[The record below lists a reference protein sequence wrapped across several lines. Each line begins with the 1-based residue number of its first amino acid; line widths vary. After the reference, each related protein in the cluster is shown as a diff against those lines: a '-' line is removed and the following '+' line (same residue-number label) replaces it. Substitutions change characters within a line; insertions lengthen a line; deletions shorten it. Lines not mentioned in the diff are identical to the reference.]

1 MGFDLKIR
9 IDIAQEAV
17 EFFKA
22 QFTEDKDVRK
32 VVFRL
37 NGESVS
43 GPDGFTGQ
51 FYHAGFVKGR
61 SIVENIL
68 LTQKIVTDI
77 RKRGRPSNVVIKLDM
92 AKAYDRLSWLFL
104 RKVSRQMGFGE
115 VFIDMIYK
123 LVPGRALDDLFDN
136 PNVIGFKMP
145 KWSKNINYL
154 SYVDDT
160 IIISS
165 SHYGEIQL
173 ILNVLED
180 YEAASRQKL
189 NKEKSFFYMHENAP
203 PEEANTVH
211 LITTF
216 QRHYFP
222 FTYVGC
228 LIFYNI
234 RKKEFYK
241 GIVLKVHEILH
252 AWKGKLISIGEK
264 GSSYCSCARET
275 NDTLWTEFM
284 RNKYCKKF
292 NEVLV
297 PWRNGSQVW
306 NKMMAMRDLL
316 EHQIWWQL
324 KRGYE
329 KFWYDNW
336 TGLGALYH
344 VTSPDHWC
352 DETVIHVR
360 DVMIDAAWH
369 EEQLRE
375 ILPDDI
381 TDHIMEKISPPNS
394 SELKDKAYWD
404 TNGRASHA
412 FCIRD
417 GIGDLFYAQ
426 VEEIFEATNNIA
438 EARAIL
444 EALK

>member
-22 QFTEDKDVRK
+22 QFTEDKEVIGEDV
-32 VVFRL
+32 L
-37 NGESVS
+37 NIIKAFFYGAELPKFITHTKLALFPKKKNVTTFS
-43 GPDGFTGQ
+43 GNGFFKSTRG
-51 FYHAGFVKGR
+51 VKQGDPLFPTLF
-61 SIVENIL
+61 ILAVE
-68 LTQKIVTDI
+68 
-77 RKRGRPSNVVIKLDM
+77 
-92 AKAYDRLSWLFL
+92 
-104 RKVSRQMGFGE
+104 
-115 VFIDMIYK
+115 
-123 LVPGRALDDLFDN
+123 VPGRALDDLFDN

-264 GSSYCSCARET
+264 GSSYCSCARE
-275 NDTLWTEFM
+275 
-284 RNKYCKKF
+284 Y
-292 NEVLV
+292 V
-297 PWRNGSQVW
+297 
-306 NKMMAMRDLL
+306 
-316 EHQIWWQL
+316 H
-324 KRGYE
+324 
-329 KFWYDNW
+329 
-336 TGLGALYH
+336 
-344 VTSPDHWC
+344 
-352 DETVIHVR
+352 
-360 DVMIDAAWH
+360 
-369 EEQLRE
+369 
-375 ILPDDI
+375 
-381 TDHIMEKISPPNS
+381 S
-394 SELKDKAYWD
+394 SSINCES
-404 TNGRASHA
+404 T
-412 FCIRD
+412 
-417 GIGDLFYAQ
+417 
-426 VEEIFEATNNIA
+426 
-438 EARAIL
+438 
-444 EALK
+444 